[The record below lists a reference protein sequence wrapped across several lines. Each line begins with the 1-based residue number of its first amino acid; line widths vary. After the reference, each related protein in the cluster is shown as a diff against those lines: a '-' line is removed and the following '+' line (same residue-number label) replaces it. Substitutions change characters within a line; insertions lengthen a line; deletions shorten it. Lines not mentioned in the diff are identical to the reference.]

1 MNKCNNNMGIADFLE
16 KKQRGDVSRI
26 ADALRANGIEISNRM
41 VDYMLKGERT
51 MPEDVRRVVERYYEV
66 QEEMFKNLVV

>member
-1 MNKCNNNMGIADFLE
+1 MGIADFLE

-51 MPEDVRRVVERYYEV
+51 MPENVQKVVERYFEL
-66 QEEMFKNLVV
+66 QEEKRKMDNQLMLV

>member
-1 MNKCNNNMGIADFLE
+1 MGKADFLE

-26 ADALRANGIEISNRM
+26 ADALRANGIDISNRM

-51 MPEDVRRVVERYYEV
+51 MPESVQKVVERYFEL
-66 QEEMFKNLVV
+66 QEEKRKMDNQLMVV

>member
-1 MNKCNNNMGIADFLE
+1 MGKADFLE

-51 MPEDVRRVVERYYEV
+51 MPENVQKVVERYFEL
-66 QEEMFKNLVV
+66 QEEKRKMDNQLMVV

>member
-1 MNKCNNNMGIADFLE
+1 MIIVIYICSNNMNKCNNNMGIADFLE

-41 VDYMLKGERT
+41 VDYMLKE
-51 MPEDVRRVVERYYEV
+51 Y
-66 QEEMFKNLVV
+66 